1 MTITATMVKELR
13 EKSGAGMMD
22 CKKALAETDGDFEA
36 AVDWLRKK
44 GLSAAAKKSSRIAAE
59 GLVGLSFDGTKGA
72 LIEVN
77 AETDFVARNQLFQDF
92 VLNLASLSVAVG
104 GVDDLQGLAYPDTG
118 RNVAEELTHNI
129 AMIGE
134 NMSIRRLVALSVEAG
149 AVSGYVH
156 AAAEG
161 SNGKLG
167 RIGVLVALESQA
179 DAGALAQLGKQI
191 AMHIAAANPRFLSVD
206 EISEEDRERERNV
219 LTEQARAEGRPEN
232 IIQKMVEGRMRKF
245 QEEVALLE
253 QIFVIDNETKISDL
267 LEKQSKELGSKII
280 LKAFARFELGEG
292 IEKKQD
298 DFAAEVAAA
307 VGG

>member
-104 GVDDLQGLAYPDTG
+104 SVDDLQGLAYPDTG

-267 LEKQSKELGSKII
+267 LEKQSKELGSKIT